1 MNIKNIIQKKIALW
15 GTNKTLTYLV
25 DSHSCTIG
33 RVHLIGAVVLVSHG
47 EFLQFTRDVIGSTG
61 FGVPI
66 CIHAI
71 GVDGRS

>member
-1 MNIKNIIQKKIALW
+1 
-15 GTNKTLTYLV
+15 
-25 DSHSCTIG
+25 
-33 RVHLIGAVVLVSHG
+33 VHLIGAVVLVSHG

-61 FGVPI
+61 IGVPI